1 MRKKNALPGVETD
14 AVAAC
19 VREMLKR
26 AGVAEDQQSLVV
38 ADVLGFYR
46 SHAWRKLAGK
56 SPLTVPELAQLAHHC
71 NWSLGRLLL
80 PLALQDA
87 QALDD
92 VSRAALARDFEDAVL
107 LIDEASIPCRVDLGA
122 AATPASTCAFLAI
135 GAPGNWVVLP
145 RERVTTPAREVIRLM
160 YEGSRAP
167 EEIALRDGGPPVEN
181 A

>member
-1 MRKKNALPGVETD
+1 MRRKNTLPSAETD

-26 AGVAEDQQSLVV
+26 SGVAEDQQSLVV

-71 NWSLGRLLL
+71 GWTLGRLLL
-80 PLALQDA
+80 PLAIEDTHALQDVA
-87 QALDD
+87 RVAL
-92 VSRAALARDFEDAVL
+92 SRGFEDAVL
-107 LIDEASIPCRVDLGA
+107 LIDEASVPCRVDLGS
-122 AATPASTCAFLAI
+122 TASASSSCAFLAI

-145 RERVTTPAREVIRLM
+145 RERVTTPAREVVRLM
-160 YEGSRAP
+160 YAA
-167 EEIALRDGGPPVEN
+167 EEKVPDDGEPPM
-181 A
+181 ASA